1 MTVESFWTRTIEVGQ
16 ISFTP
21 LSIALG
27 TTLLIL
33 AIILQRII
41 HRVLTRRFFPR
52 FKIHPGLGNAYATLI
67 GYTFLILALG
77 LILPISFQGLSWAT
91 FSVILGAVSFGVG
104 FGLRNI
110 ADNFVSGLIILLER
124 PIKVGDRVTIDDT
137 SGTVTSIRARSTTI
151 RTNDNIE
158 VIVPNS
164 RFISEKVINWSHSDN
179 RVRFRIPVGVHYGS
193 NVMQV
198 REVLERAVLE
208 HQGVLRNPGPSAM
221 FDEFGDSSLNFE
233 VWVWTVEWT
242 LSPSAF
248 KSELNYLIWQHL
260 KEAGIEIP
268 YPQRDV
274 YIKQMAVATGP
285 EPTQTE

>member
-1 MTVESFWTRTIEVGQ
+1 MTVESFWTQAIEMGQ

-21 LSIALG
+21 LSLILG
-27 TTLLIL
+27 TILLVF

-41 HRVLTRRFFPR
+41 HRMLTRRFFPR
-52 FKIHPGLGNAYATLI
+52 FRIHPGLGNAYATLI
-67 GYTFLILALG
+67 GYTFLVLALG
-77 LILPISFQGLSWAT
+77 LILPITFQWLSWAT
-91 FSVILGAVSFGVG
+91 FSVILGAISFGVG

-179 RVRFRIPVGVHYGS
+179 RVRFRVPVGVHDNS
-193 NVMQV
+193 DVMQV
-198 REVLERAVLE
+198 REVLEKTALA
-208 HQGVLRNPGPSAM
+208 HKDVLRDPAPSAK
-221 FDEFGDSSLNFE
+221 FVEFGDSSLNFE
-233 VWVWTVEWT
+233 LWVWTIEWT
-242 LSPSAF
+242 LRPSAF
-248 KSELNYLIWQHL
+248 KSEINYLIWQSL

-274 YIKQMAVATGP
+274 YIKQMAPVP
-285 EPTQTE
+285 DRVQNQTE